1 MRNKSVPQSAVTYTT
16 HQGRHRIE
24 NTIKGMDLLPRLF
37 SSHVGYFVSICISL
51 PVCVTTNT
59 AGLDTLE
66 HLSVPKPVGKTILT
80 GRTQLCV
87 IFQLIRGCHPSCLS

>member
-1 MRNKSVPQSAVTYTT
+1 MRNKSVLQPAVTYTT

-24 NTIKGMDLLPRLF
+24 NMIKGIDLPLRLI
-37 SSHVGYFVSICISL
+37 SSHVGYFVSMCISL

-66 HLSVPKPVGKTILT
+66 HMPIPKPVGKTSLT
-80 GRTQLCV
+80 RRTQAVCD
-87 IFQLIRGCHPSCLS
+87 FPAY